1 MTLSLRPYQ
10 RSAIEAL
17 YEYFS
22 ASAGNPLV
30 VLPTGTGKSLC
41 IAGFTREAIAAYGD
55 TRVLILTHV
64 KELIQQNF
72 MALLRACRAGSEEG
86 VQVDTA
92 PEAASSALG
101 VIRSISARLA
111 LKASRIDMVHLSLI
125 HFHCSVFDA
134 ASLTRY
140 TDGHA
145 EIAAK

>member
-22 ASAGNPLV
+22 ANAGNPLV

-41 IAGFTREAIAAYGD
+41 IAGFTQEAIAAYGD

-72 MALLRACRAGSEEG
+72 MALLRAWPDAPAGIYSAG
-86 VQVDTA
+86 LSRRDIHVLN
-92 PEAASSALG
+92 AAE
-101 VIRSISARLA
+101 
-111 LKASRIDMVHLSLI
+111 K
-125 HFHCSVFDA
+125 
-134 ASLTRY
+134 
-140 TDGHA
+140 
-145 EIAAK
+145 